1 MGKWEK
7 EEEENA
13 LRERSEKKFFA
24 HFLLSAP
31 PPPPRS
37 DEGTGADEW
46 AKMGGRK
53 WGERRRDGEVFS
65 PLLSPKK
72 GPEQRP
78 AGPPFPFSARAQV
91 NVLSLL
97 YG

>member
-53 WGERRRDGEVFS
+53 WGERRRRDGKVFF
-65 PLLSPKK
+65 L
-72 GPEQRP
+72 
-78 AGPPFPFSARAQV
+78 PPSFS
-91 NVLSLL
+91 
-97 YG
+97 